1 MIGLIRLLIG
11 YIIYWFSSVGRH
23 GLQST
28 FLYNLNEAVWRFDK
42 KSHSQNRIEEYR
54 EACLKNNSIIAVKD
68 FGAGVNGQ
76 TKKELTIASIAKN
89 AAKPPKYARMLFRLM
104 EYLKPEDVIELGT
117 SLGISSLYIA
127 SGNPKMK
134 LTTLEGCDTTAAFT
148 RKQFEQFSDL
158 SIKVITGNFDDTLA
172 ACLQSKQKVDAVYI
186 DGNHRLVPTIKYFE
200 MCLPYLHD
208 ESFIIFDDINW
219 SQEMKQAWK
228 EIIKHPSVRIS
239 IDLYMMG
246 IVFFNPGFSKEDF
259 KIRY

>member
-1 MIGLIRLLIG
+1 MIGLFRLVIG
-11 YIIYWFSSVGRH
+11 YFIYWFSAVGRH

-42 KSHSQNRIEEYR
+42 KSTAQNRIEAYR
-54 EACLKNNSIIAVKD
+54 EVCKKNNSIIAVKD

-76 TKKELTIASIAKN
+76 KQKELTIASIAKN

-104 EYLKPEDVIELGT
+104 AYLKPENVIELGT
-117 SLGISSLYIA
+117 SIGISSLYIS

-134 LTTLEGCDTTAAFT
+134 LTTLEGCTATAEFT
-148 RKQFEQFSDL
+148 KQQLKQFADL
-158 SIKVITGNFDDTLA
+158 NIKVITGNFDDTLA
-172 ACLQSKQKVDAVYI
+172 ACLQSEKKIDAIYI
-186 DGNHRLVPTIKYFE
+186 DGNHRLAPTLAYFE
-200 MCLPYLHD
+200 MCLPYMHN
-208 ESFIIFDDINW
+208 ESFIIFDDISW
-219 SQEMKQAWK
+219 SLEMKNAWK

-246 IVFFNPGFSKEDF
+246 IVFFNAGFSKEDF